1 MRSDGHDPLRTE
13 PAAERNI
20 LRKVTGAFG
29 YGVGP
34 RAALGFGVVC
44 YMLGALL
51 LKPVIERRRELD
63 PTQLDLGA

>member
-1 MRSDGHDPLRTE
+1 MDTVNH
-13 PAAERNI
+13 
-20 LRKVTGAFG
+20 AFG